1 MILVRYLVKDIFSHT
16 LSVSLIFLF
25 ITFSSRSIQ
34 YLEEVVKGN
43 LDSEAVIWLI
53 LLRIPE
59 FLEIIIPFSFFIA
72 ILLVIGRLYS
82 EGEYVIFQ
90 QNGLSTLN
98 ISKILVSIG
107 LLLGLILLSINY
119 LLSPLAN
126 KQLLEI
132 KAEKNLYQKIN
143 LIRPGYFTKVQED
156 TLFYVNDKDNKNM
169 SNLFI
174 HISTKET
181 EETIIFAEKGEINEQ
196 QLKLINGI
204 SFSEND

>member
-143 LIRPGYFTKVQED
+143 LIRPGYFTKVQE
-156 TLFYVNDKDNKNM
+156 L
-169 SNLFI
+169 SLI
-174 HISTKET
+174 HI
-181 EETIIFAEKGEINEQ
+181 
-196 QLKLINGI
+196 
-204 SFSEND
+204 